1 MSAITELA
9 LNNGETLHSQAGALL
24 LADMVRKSVLN
35 TAISVALTPWR
46 KLRAVHDP
54 GKILLD
60 VALAVALGG
69 GCLAD
74 IGMLFPDPPRARER
88 ASRIA
93 AWAFGPDAASLPMT
107 RETVGSEATGPNI
120 QLCPRWPVRTVRPPT
135 AR

>member
-74 IGMLFPDPPRARER
+74 IGML
-88 ASRIA
+88 SQ
-93 AWAFGPDAASLPMT
+93 T
-107 RETVGSEATGPNI
+107 R
-120 QLCPRWPVRTVRPPT
+120 PVLGNVRPESP
-135 AR
+135 RGLSGRMRRVCR